1 MSVFSETLAPDD
13 AAWHLVTASWIT
25 HATRTMADLGLAD
38 HLAAGP
44 MSLDALATASGTH
57 APSLAR
63 LVRAL
68 VGLGLI
74 VRTDDDRFALTPVG
88 EYLRSD
94 VPGSAAGFSLGC
106 MSALIERPMLQLTDA
121 IRDGR
126 ATFPAIYGQDF
137 WSYLSSHPDD
147 QARFDTAMSTGSTGD
162 GTSLARICNFEGVST
177 LVDIG
182 GGEGQMLS
190 EVLHANPRLR
200 GMLFDRPEAL
210 ARAGSVLDR
219 LGVRDR
225 CELIP
230 GDFLVSVPQGGD
242 AYLLSIVIHDW
253 PDEEALQILGNCYRA
268 MKPGSRIWISEGL
281 MDASD
286 EYDRQKLVDLLMLVL
301 FAAKERTFEEHRT
314 LLEEAGFVQI
324 SALVDPDDPRRVV
337 IQGIRP

>member
-1 MSVFSETLAPDD
+1 MPLFSESLAPDD
-13 AAWHLVTASWIT
+13 AAWQLVCASWIT

-44 MSLDALATASGTH
+44 MSLDALAKASGAH

-68 VGLGLI
+68 VGLGFI
-74 VRTDDDRFALTPVG
+74 ARIDDDRFCLTPMG

-94 VPGSAAGFSLGC
+94 VPGSAAGFALGI
-106 MSALIERPMLQLTDA
+106 MGSLIERPMLQLTEA
-121 IRDGR
+121 IRTGR

-147 QARFDTAMSTGSTGD
+147 QARFDTAMATGSTGD
-162 GTSLARICNFEGVST
+162 GTSLARICNFEGIST

-182 GGEGQMLS
+182 GGEGQMIAEILYAQP
-190 EVLHANPRLR
+190 HMH
-200 GMLFDRPEAL
+200 GILFDRPEAL
-210 ARAGSVLDR
+210 ARSGAILDR
-219 LGVRDR
+219 FGVRDR
-225 CELIP
+225 CALMP
-230 GDFLVSVPQGGD
+230 GDFFATVPQGGD

-253 PDEEALQILGNCYRA
+253 PDEEALQILGNCYQA
-268 MKPGSRIWISEGL
+268 MKPGSRIWISEGV
-281 MDASD
+281 MDESD
-286 EYDRQKLVDLLMLVL
+286 EYNRQKLIDLLMLVL
-301 FAAKERTFEEHRT
+301 FAAKERTFDEHRC

-324 SALVDPDDPRRVV
+324 SALIDPDDPRRIV